1 MGPHK
6 TEKLLYAQGYHHSGK
21 GAANRMGEKFGQLNI
36 CHSIS
41 VENTQRTN
49 NSNTEKTTQL
59 KDKRLLT
66 PKDTINQAKRQLT
79 EWKKS
84 FSAI

>member
-1 MGPHK
+1 
-6 TEKLLYAQGYHHSGK
+6 
-21 GAANRMGEKFGQLNI
+21 MGEKFGQLNI

-59 KDKRLLT
+59 KDLQIWTESLQKNKYEW
-66 PKDTINQAKRQLT
+66 PADT
-79 EWKKS
+79 
-84 FSAI
+84 F